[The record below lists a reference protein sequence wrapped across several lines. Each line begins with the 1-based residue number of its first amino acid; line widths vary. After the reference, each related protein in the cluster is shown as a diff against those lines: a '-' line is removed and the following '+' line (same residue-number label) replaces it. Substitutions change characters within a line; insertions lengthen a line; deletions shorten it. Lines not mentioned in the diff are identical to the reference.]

1 MPDPADQKNQAM
13 VDEVRATLHQAAQL
27 LTPEI
32 EPAFV
37 YVLTPHPGSDSA
49 DSPEDE

>member
-1 MPDPADQKNQAM
+1 MPDAADEKNQAM
-13 VDEVRATLHQAAQL
+13 VDEVRATLYQAAQL

-49 DSPEDE
+49 DLAEDE